1 MMKKAALVIFAVVL
15 AALVAGCQKEKEP
28 IMTLGGDAEMPSD
41 INAIQE
47 PLSDVKEDAM
57 QEASSDAVVML
68 SIKNFAFEPAELRV
82 KKGQK
87 AIWQNYDSAPHD
99 VTSVSGT
106 ELGSATLSTNDVY
119 EHAFN
124 EIGTFEYYCS
134 IHPRMRAKVIVE

>member
-1 MMKKAALVIFAVVL
+1 MRKAALIVFLVVL
-15 AALVAGCQKEKEP
+15 AALVAGCQKEEESM
-28 IMTLGGDAEMPSD
+28 MTPGRDAEIPMD
-41 INAIQE
+41 INTIQE
-47 PLSDVKEDAM
+47 PQSDAKEDAM
-57 QEASSDAVVML
+57 QEASSGAVVTL

-87 AIWQNYDSAPHD
+87 ATWQNYDSAPHD

-106 ELGSATLSTNDVY
+106 EIGSATLSTNDVY